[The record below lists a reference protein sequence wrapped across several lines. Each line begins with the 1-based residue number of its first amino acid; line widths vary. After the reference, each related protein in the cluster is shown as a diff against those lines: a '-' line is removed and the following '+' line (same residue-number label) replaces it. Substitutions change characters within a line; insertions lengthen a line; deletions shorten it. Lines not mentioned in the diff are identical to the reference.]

1 MMKRCLAGFD
11 ASLNAIVGESDCD
24 SSMEWQDWLED
35 KDAHQASDYEARDEL
50 ESRRAFLSEAMSSL
64 NDREQDV
71 LAKRRLSDTV
81 VTLDKLSEQY
91 NVSRERIRQ
100 IEVRAFEKLQL
111 RMRELANEKGLLTTV

>member
-1 MMKRCLAGFD
+1 
-11 ASLNAIVGESDCD
+11 
-24 SSMEWQDWLED
+24 MEWQDWLED
-35 KDAHQASDYEARDEL
+35 KDADQASDYEARDEL
-50 ESRRAFLSEAMSSL
+50 ESRRALLSEAMSSL